1 MSSSDGEAGKEP
13 ASASSEYQPGAEDR
27 GNRTAGGSI
36 ADRHSMLRAFA
47 HRDYRLFFS
56 GQLVSLIGTWM
67 QSVAQS
73 WLVYRLS
80 GSAVLLGLVGFAGQ
94 IPVFLLAPAGGS
106 LADTRSRHKII
117 LGTQAA
123 SMVLALV
130 LAGLTLTGRVQL
142 WHVFTLAALL
152 GVVNAFDIP
161 ARQAFLVELVGRA
174 DLMNAIALNSSM
186 FNGARII
193 GPRLPGCWWRQSER
207 AGASSSMGSAIL
219 RCWRVCS

>member
-1 MSSSDGEAGKEP
+1 MRLGMPTRCGRQGQPHGRRFDCGP
-13 ASASSEYQPGAEDR
+13 AFHAPG
-27 GNRTAGGSI
+27 
-36 ADRHSMLRAFA
+36 LR

-117 LGTQAA
+117 LGTQTA

-161 ARQAFLVELVGRA
+161 AR
-174 DLMNAIALNSSM
+174 
-186 FNGARII
+186 
-193 GPRLPGCWWRQSER
+193 
-207 AGASSSMGSAIL
+207 
-219 RCWRVCS
+219 

>member
-1 MSSSDGEAGKEP
+1 MSSSDGGAGQEP
-13 ASASSEYQPGAEDR
+13 AGASLECQPDMEGRGGRLAEVSA
-27 GNRTAGGSI
+27 T
-36 ADRHSMLRAFA
+36 DRHPMLRAFA

-117 LGTQAA
+117 LGTQTA

-142 WHVFTLAALL
+142 WQVFTLAALL

-161 ARQAFLVELVGRA
+161 ARQAFLVELVG
-174 DLMNAIALNSSM
+174 
-186 FNGARII
+186 
-193 GPRLPGCWWRQSER
+193 
-207 AGASSSMGSAIL
+207 
-219 RCWRVCS
+219 